1 MTQPT
6 GRHEDDLPSAAE
18 MHVTDVVHL
27 ASVTSTMDEAH
38 ARAASGAPAGTLV
51 VADEQ
56 VAGRGRGG
64 NNWESD
70 FGDGVWCTL
79 LERPTDASAIDVLSI
94 RLGLAVAEA
103 LEPLSAALI
112 SVKWPNDLYVG
123 PSKLAGILVEARWRE
138 GVPEWVAIGVG
149 VNLRVPH
156 RNSGAAALLDGTT
169 RGDVLRRMIP
179 TIRAAAEKC
188 GLLSVDEQTAWMKRD
203 LAMQRAVR
211 APVAGV
217 VRGLDRDGA
226 LLVTD
231 AGGRIHQIRSGS
243 LVFAAD

>member
-1 MTQPT
+1 MTLPT
-6 GRHEDDLPSAAE
+6 GGHESHLPSAAE
-18 MHVTDVVHL
+18 MHATDVVHL
-27 ASVTSTMDEAH
+27 VSVTSTMDEAH
-38 ARAASGAPAGTLV
+38 ARAALGAPAGTLI

-79 LERPTDASAIDVLSI
+79 LERPDDASAIDVLSI
-94 RLGLAVAEA
+94 RLGLAIAEA
-103 LEPLSAALI
+103 LEPLAAAPI
-112 SVKWPNDLYVG
+112 CVKWPNDLYVDR
-123 PSKLAGILVEARWRE
+123 SKLAGILVEARWRE

-149 VNLRVPH
+149 VNLHVPN
-156 RNSGAAALLDGTT
+156 RNSGAAALSDGTT

-179 TIRAAAEKC
+179 AIRAAAAKR
-188 GLLSVDEQTAWMKRD
+188 GFLSVDEQTAWESRD
-203 LAMQRAVR
+203 LAMQRAVI

-217 VRGLDRDGA
+217 VRGIEQDGA

-231 AGGRIHQIRSGS
+231 GGGRIHEIRSGS
-243 LVFAAD
+243 LVFSTD